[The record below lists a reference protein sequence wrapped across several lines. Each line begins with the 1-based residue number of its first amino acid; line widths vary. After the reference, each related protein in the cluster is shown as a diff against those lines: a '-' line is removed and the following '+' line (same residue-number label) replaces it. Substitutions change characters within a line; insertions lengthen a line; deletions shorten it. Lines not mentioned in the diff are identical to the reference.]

1 MAALSPALVQP
12 VTRRRV
18 LCFGKHGM
26 RSNDKTKTGRGVK
39 SVPDNEVMLTFWG
52 DVDVQTEHN
61 TTRQMQKYQALFY
74 KAAEVAIFSID
85 YPPDKAGTQTA
96 PEDPSN
102 RASDI
107 ILLHPHAVSET
118 SRREA

>member
-1 MAALSPALVQP
+1 MIRPKQSE
-12 VTRRRV
+12 
-18 LCFGKHGM
+18 
-26 RSNDKTKTGRGVK
+26 VK

-61 TTRQMQKYQALFY
+61 TTRQMQKISKRYFTRLPRWLFSVLIIHLIRL
-74 KAAEVAIFSID
+74 AREL
-85 YPPDKAGTQTA
+85 P

-107 ILLHPHAVSET
+107 ILLHPHAVPVRPAGGET
-118 SRREA
+118 